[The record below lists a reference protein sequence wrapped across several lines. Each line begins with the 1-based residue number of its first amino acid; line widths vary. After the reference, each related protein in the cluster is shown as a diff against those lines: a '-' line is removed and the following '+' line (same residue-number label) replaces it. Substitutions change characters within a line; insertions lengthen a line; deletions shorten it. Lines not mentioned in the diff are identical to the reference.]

1 MASIGRAVL
10 IRCALQEEKPT
21 DQAAESAPAHGSG
34 RAQNHFGAG
43 LAIPHA
49 AADIAPS
56 RILPMPDGLNNR
68 QAMPLVPCSHKLLAR
83 AAAGE
88 SPDSE
93 IRHGS
98 SGGFDF

>member
-1 MASIGRAVL
+1 MAGISRAALIRRAV
-10 IRCALQEEKPT
+10 QKEKPT
-21 DQAAESAPAHGSG
+21 DPAAESAPARGSG
-34 RAQNHFGAG
+34 RAQNHFGTG
-43 LAIPHA
+43 LAIPHD

-56 RILPMPDGLNNR
+56 RTRRMPAGLNNR
-68 QAMPLVPCSHKLLAR
+68 QAMPLVPCFHKLLAR

-88 SPDSE
+88 FPDSE

>member
-1 MASIGRAVL
+1 MAGISRAALIRRAV
-10 IRCALQEEKPT
+10 QKEKPT
-21 DQAAESAPAHGSG
+21 DPVAESAPARGSG

-43 LAIPHA
+43 LTILHA
-49 AADIAPS
+49 AADIAPP
-56 RILPMPDGLNNR
+56 RARPMPAGLNNH
-68 QAMPLVPCSHKLLAR
+68 QAMPLVPCFHRLLAR